1 MTIELF
7 IMLLFSGSLVSSLI
21 TQAAKKAYQDIS
33 SNMLALLNAGTVGI
47 LGTICAYILM
57 DLPFNAK
64 NVVCIPLMALSIWLG
79 SMVGYDKVIQT
90 IAQIR
95 KR

>member
-7 IMLLFSGSLVSSLI
+7 MTLLFAGSAVSSLF
-21 TQAAKKAYQDIS
+21 TQAIKKAYVGIP
-33 SNMLALLNAGTVGI
+33 SNMLALINAGVIGI
-47 LGTICAYILM
+47 MGTICAYILM

-95 KR
+95 KG